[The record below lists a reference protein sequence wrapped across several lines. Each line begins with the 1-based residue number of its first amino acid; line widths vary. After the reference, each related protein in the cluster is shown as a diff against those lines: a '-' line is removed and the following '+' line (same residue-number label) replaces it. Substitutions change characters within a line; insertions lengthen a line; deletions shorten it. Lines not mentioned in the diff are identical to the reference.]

1 MGGMIFFNNIANVIK
16 LKCKLHLTHSFVK
29 ITFNFISVF
38 YHGLSYRD
46 HPVVERTVCIVLS
59 ELCHVPEPLQIPP
72 DLREVVELCR
82 AGGKASF
89 GGKFPF
95 SLRVSIWKRAAG
107 APSPMILHS
116 SNSTAPSSF
125 VARVNVNTHSK
136 IVHYGHLT
144 NTATSLLRLVS

>member
-16 LKCKLHLTHSFVK
+16 LKCKLHLTRSFVK

-46 HPVVERTVCIVLS
+46 HPVVERTVRIVLS

-72 DLREVVELCR
+72 DL
-82 AGGKASF
+82 GKASF

-136 IVHYGHLT
+136 IVLYGHLT